1 MRYYQIQAGQ
11 PVDVTGRSWTHEGIT
26 HPAIAQQRWTSEG
39 LLAAG
44 LLPEDDQLPTLA
56 LDDQITGHS
65 LEVQADRVVKTYTVG
80 KVSYQV
86 ARERAYAAAG
96 MTWPA
101 WADAEYKA
109 RKGDASELEAL
120 DAAKDAIK
128 AQYPKP
134 AED

>member
-1 MRYYQIQAGQ
+1 MRYYQIQSGQ
-11 PVDVTGRSWTHEGIT
+11 PVDVTGRSWTHGDVT
-26 HPAIAQQRWTSEG
+26 HPAAAQQRWSLG
-39 LLAAG
+39 DLLAAG
-44 LLPEDDQLPTLA
+44 LLPEDNQVPTLA
-56 LDDQITGHS
+56 LDEQITGDS

-96 MTWPA
+96 MTWQA

-109 RKGDASELEAL
+109 RQGDSSELEAL